1 MNQQLMEIV
10 RRSPLAA
17 ELSEEQCAVLS
28 ELVTPRRLQNDEI
41 LIREGRIDNSLHVV
55 IKGMLG
61 VTKET
66 GGGDWV
72 HLHILK
78 DGDLAGEL
86 GFLDG
91 LEHSATLRSI
101 GETEVLSLTRDNLEA
116 LLEAH
121 PTIVYRVMRAIIR
134 AVHSIVRRM
143 NTQYVELTNYITK
156 QHGRY

>member
-1 MNQQLMEIV
+1 MNEQLMEIV
-10 RRSPLAA
+10 RRSPLAV
-17 ELSEEQCAVLS
+17 ELSEAQCAVLS
-28 ELVTPRRLQNDEI
+28 ELVTSRRLQNDEI

-55 IKGMLG
+55 VKGMLA

-101 GETEVLSLTRDNLEA
+101 GETEVLTLTREGLEG
-116 LLEAH
+116 LLETH
-121 PTIVYRVMRAIIR
+121 PAVVYRVMRAIIR